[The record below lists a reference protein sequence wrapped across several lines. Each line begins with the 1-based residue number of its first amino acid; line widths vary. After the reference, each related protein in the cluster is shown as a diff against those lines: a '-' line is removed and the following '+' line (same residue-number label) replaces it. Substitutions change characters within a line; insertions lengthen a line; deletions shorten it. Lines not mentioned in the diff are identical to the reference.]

1 MQILTIRCKLEG
13 NKTDRAEM
21 AATVEAFA
29 RACQSVARE
38 IRDFVTSQHEL
49 QAQSYRAIRERF
61 GPSANLA
68 IRAIARVAAN
78 RKAAKEADAD
88 RNAAD
93 NLRLLGMSVTP
104 PGGPCCSLPRGT
116 TTGCLESPRL

>member
-1 MQILTIRCKLEG
+1 MQILTVRCKLEG

-61 GPSANLA
+61 GLSANLA

-93 NLRLLGMSVTP
+93 NLCLLGMSVTP